1 MTTHVS
7 YFLKVVTK
15 WLVALL
21 VTAIMLLSMTQ
32 TAVLAESAPT
42 ETVGIPGITKPISA
56 ENDSETREQ
65 RREWQSKASNLKGKA
80 NEPETLGEKLNVEE
94 ITEGFDPERE
104 AEKRSKPTP

>member
-7 YFLKVVTK
+7 RFLKVITK
-15 WLVALL
+15 QFVALL
-21 VTAIMLLSMTQ
+21 VTAIMLLSLAQ
-32 TAVLAESAPT
+32 TAVLAESSSS

-56 ENDSETREQ
+56 ENDSEAKEQ
-65 RREWQSKASNLKGKA
+65 RREWQNKTSNLEGKA